1 MVYLIVGEN
10 SIINKEI
17 KSIKEKN
24 SIDNNS
30 FIKYDL
36 EIDTTQIVIE
46 ELNTFNLFNDKKL
59 VVVANTKN
67 IEIEL
72 LEKYLNNPSDNILVL
87 TEKEE
92 LDKRS
97 KLSKLL
103 EEKAKIINTKN
114 VDLNTYIKD
123 ELKDYDIDKTLI
135 TLIKD
140 KCNNNYHRITNEIN
154 KIKLYKEDNKKITKE
169 DINVL
174 IKKDLNINIY
184 DLTNAINK
192 KDIRKSLELFNDLL
206 KNNEDEIKILG
217 SLANN
222 YRLLMNIKNLVT
234 QYKDEEIIK
243 KLKMHPYRLKML
255 KEQSNNYTKEEI
267 SKIINKLQKI
277 DINIKSGLIDKKDA
291 LEMFLLEL

>member
-1 MVYLIVGEN
+1 MICLSRLFIVRWE
-10 SIINKEI
+10 
-17 KSIKEKN
+17 
-24 SIDNNS
+24 
-30 FIKYDL
+30 
-36 EIDTTQIVIE
+36 
-46 ELNTFNLFNDKKL
+46 
-59 VVVANTKN
+59 
-67 IEIEL
+67 
-72 LEKYLNNPSDNILVL
+72 
-87 TEKEE
+87 
-92 LDKRS
+92 KRS
-97 KLSKLL
+97 KLFKLL

-123 ELKDYDIDKTLI
+123 GLKDYDIDKTLI

-192 KDIRKSLELFNDLL
+192 KDIRKSLELFNELL

>member
-24 SIDNNS
+24 NIDNNS

-36 EIDTTQIVIE
+36 EIDTTQMIIE

-59 VVVANTKN
+59 VVVSNTKN

-72 LEKYLNNPSDNILVL
+72 LEKYLNNPSDNIFVL

-103 EEKAKIINTKN
+103 EEKAKVINTKN

-123 ELKDYDIDKTLI
+123 GLKDYEIDKTLI